1 MINSP
6 TMVISIINSR
16 DLQQIHNNNKDMK
29 KKYLTPEATPFQVKM
44 DNIQITSQNKEI
56 EFGEAKSMDFINE
69 IWDEE
74 DE

>member
-1 MINSP
+1 
-6 TMVISIINSR
+6 
-16 DLQQIHNNNKDMK
+16 MK

-44 DNIQITSQNKEI
+44 DNIQMTSQNKEI